1 VQTHLLRRSSN
12 PHPPTAQ
19 SQRRAAPKG
28 TPNLPQTPAYTP
40 TTDPRGQEHSS
51 TASAT
56 SQSPF
61 RRAPRSSSHASH
73 SHTRKEPGTRVRTHT
88 KRARVPLG
96 HAQLVSLVRGTKRV
110 TRQLETTGARTSGAH
125 KDPSPAGHHTSPHS
139 KSVTQSPRR
148 CPNPSLSRGRTH
160 AMDAP
165 LARPQPSNQSPHRAH
180 TRHQGAHGARAR
192 RISAPRIG
200 ARRAMCNAQ
209 KRRAR
214 RTTPLLAGHSL
225 DRYHSR
231 SPGWSWRPW
240 EQ

>member
-139 KSVTQSPRR
+139 KSVTQKPSAMPQPLPLARSHTRHGCSSRSPTAEQSEPPPRTHKAPRRTRRQSASYLGAKDWSEEGDVQRAKETRAAHHTSPRR
-148 CPNPSLSRGRTH
+148 SQFR
-160 AMDAP
+160 
-165 LARPQPSNQSPHRAH
+165 
-180 TRHQGAHGARAR
+180 
-192 RISAPRIG
+192 
-200 ARRAMCNAQ
+200 
-209 KRRAR
+209 
-214 RTTPLLAGHSL
+214 
-225 DRYHSR
+225 
-231 SPGWSWRPW
+231 
-240 EQ
+240 